1 MFLPGHSGSS
11 LLASNINNNNNSFDI
26 QYVTTSEH
34 PPTFQTMLKKTSWCC
49 FIFYLGLIG
58 SFYGLEIATYLG
70 DTPFFQTGTL
80 LLFINVLSV
89 MLLPPMLYALV
100 ASIRP
105 IWENRFARISF
116 LVINSFCFH
125 YTVFLLVYRSVR
137 GMDFDFY
144 FLWYNTADAPLAL
157 WKLYAP
163 WFPLVI
169 LSIIAFVFFQKPAF
183 SPVIYGLRKLPRRT
197 VLIPSAIIILSIL
210 CQISTIHEI
219 RGSTAGF
226 LYTSFFSD
234 RQLRSDY
241 HNLYREHITA
251 LRSDAPQANGRMDP
265 SLLGEA
271 IFFVKQE
278 SLNGLL
284 AGPRITPQLLRASRD
299 GVLFA
304 DLYAN
309 SIQSLRGYECILCGV
324 PPSVTG
330 ALVDEYEP
338 KELKDLSCLPRLF
351 KQLGYHPLYF
361 FGGSKNARIMQFAES
376 IGFEKV
382 LADDIVQPGD
392 IKFDWGFREDVFYS
406 RIIEYL
412 QRHYANEKLFVF
424 IDTGATNHTP
434 FEVLDDALL
443 DKIPFPHPEKFQ
455 ESLSNTTFVQDAYF
469 GQLYD
474 LFRRHYGQRG
484 TLVAVSDHSWPMEAH
499 KDNIYNERGAYE
511 ENFLIPLLFVPPS
524 SMKERFATGTT
535 YKQRFSQMDIFPTI
549 LDLTGLEHRHLL
561 GESFAPWLLAA
572 SNREQSEPRKTK
584 ISIQPYGGGFIS
596 AVRYPQ
602 KFLFDVLGRNVKVY
616 DLEKD
621 PEERS
626 ANIHDVAQYM
636 FLIRDFF
643 QTESHNR

>member
-1 MFLPGHSGSS
+1 M
-11 LLASNINNNNNSFDI
+11 
-26 QYVTTSEH
+26 TTSKH
-34 PPTFQTMLKKTSWCC
+34 PPTFQTSLTRTSWCC
-49 FIFYLGLIG
+49 FIFYLALIG
-58 SFYGLEIATYLG
+58 SFYGLEIDTYLG

-80 LLFINVLSV
+80 LLFINVLFV
-89 MLLPPMLYALV
+89 MLLPPMLYAFV

-105 IWENRFARISF
+105 IWENRIARISF
-116 LVINSFCFH
+116 LVINSIYFH
-125 YTVFLLVYRSVR
+125 YAAFLLVYKSVR
-137 GMDFDFY
+137 RMDFDFY
-144 FLWYNTADAPLAL
+144 FLWYNTADALPAL

-163 WFPLVI
+163 WFPIVI
-169 LSIIAFVFFQKPAF
+169 LSIIAFVFFQKSAF
-183 SPVIYGLRKLPRRT
+183 SPVIYGLRNSPRKT
-197 VLIPSAIIILSIL
+197 FLIPSTIIILSLL

-219 RGSTAGF
+219 RGSAAGF

-241 HNLYREHITA
+241 HKFYREHITA
-251 LRSDAPQANGRMDP
+251 LRADAPKGNGRTDP

-299 GVLFA
+299 GVLFT

-324 PPSVTG
+324 PPSITG

-338 KELKDLSCLPRLF
+338 KELKDLNCLPRLF
-351 KQLGYHPLYF
+351 KQLGYRSLYF
-361 FGGSKNARIMQFAES
+361 FGGSTNARIMKFAES

-382 LADDIVQPGD
+382 LADNIVQPGD
-392 IKFDWGFREDVFYS
+392 IKFDWGYREDVFYS
-406 RIIEYL
+406 RIFEYL

-424 IDTGATNHTP
+424 IDTGATNHIP

-443 DKIPFPHPEKFQ
+443 DTIPFPHPEKFQ

-469 GQLYD
+469 GRLYD
-474 LFRRHYGQRG
+474 LFRKHYGQRG
-484 TLVAVSDHSWPMEAH
+484 TLLAVSDHSWPMGTH
-499 KDNIYNERGAYE
+499 RYNIDNEKGAYE

-524 SMKERFATGTT
+524 AMKERFATGTT
-535 YKQRFSQMDIFPTI
+535 YKQRFSQMDIFPTM
-549 LDLTGLEHRHLL
+549 LDLVGLEQSHLL
-561 GESFAPWLLAA
+561 GESFAPWLLVA
-572 SNREQSEPRKTK
+572 SNKEQSEPRKTK

-602 KFLFDVLGRNVKVY
+602 KFLFDVLSRNVKAY
-616 DLEKD
+616 DLEND

-626 ANIHDVAQYM
+626 ADTHDVAQYM
-636 FLIRDFF
+636 FLIREFF
-643 QTESHNR
+643 QTESRSR